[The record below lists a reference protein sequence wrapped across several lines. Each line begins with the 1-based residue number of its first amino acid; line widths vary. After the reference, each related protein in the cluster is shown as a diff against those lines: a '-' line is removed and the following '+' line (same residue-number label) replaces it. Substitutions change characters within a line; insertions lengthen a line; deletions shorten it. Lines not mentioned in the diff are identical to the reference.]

1 MLFRRSHARQNR
13 SADYF
18 YLEARTLWAKVV
30 SLHIYDS
37 EDMLHSAIRLLE
49 KARQQNT
56 HHVQSLV
63 LLSDLLMALGADD
76 KAMPV
81 VDSLLTLQPHNQ
93 THARKKALLQQ
104 LQASRT
110 DSSLSAV
117 REFVEARWT
126 ETNDW

>member
-1 MLFRRSHARQNR
+1 
-13 SADYF
+13 
-18 YLEARTLWAKVV
+18 
-30 SLHIYDS
+30 
-37 EDMLHSAIRLLE
+37 
-49 KARQQNT
+49 
-56 HHVQSLV
+56 
-63 LLSDLLMALGADD
+63 MALGADD